1 MLCKRWIKGNCLA
14 LSLAIILLCLP
25 LSVMAEEKSPD
36 YYSVTDTLEYEI
48 SASVVSVWDSHANLE
63 FVVTN
68 TGSETIHN
76 WYFTFDLPYTIEGIW
91 GAQVFETGS
100 GVYTIK
106 NAGWNQDILPENS
119 VTFGMTAAS
128 QNGTPV
134 TDLPTYYLL
143 NTKKILVDSSCYGV
157 SYQEYSTWGTGFNG
171 ALLLTNSSYETIED
185 WELHFSS
192 DQSITEVAGAELSYE
207 NDLYVISNNGSNQ
220 NLLPYST
227 TSLTVV
233 GSCNVAS
240 SGLLLDNL
248 ELYSVGY
255 SFGLND
261 DNDQNGIADY
271 IDFMNG
277 QSGGEDITP
286 TPSITP
292 IPTIDPTPTI
302 TEEPT
307 PIPELDSDGDG
318 IPDSVEAELGTD
330 PNSPDSDNDG
340 VNDSVEVMIGLDP
353 LSGDSDGD
361 GLPDGQEDDDGDNLT
376 LLEEIEYGTYTWTG
390 DSDVDGILDGDEIHI
405 YGTDPLNYDTDGD
418 TIEDGDELK
427 LGTDPLIPDSD
438 GDGIPDGQERF
449 LQTREEEIINAA
461 RPEVNKVEITLE
473 GTGCLDTVMS
483 IEDVYDKDKYSSD
496 LAGLVGVPVE
506 IEYEGD
512 FDEATLTFH
521 YDQSLISA
529 ASTNIPEELPIE
541 ENYVTRPQTLGIFY
555 YDEETGFYVD
565 CGAEVDVTNQ
575 TVSCTTTHFST
586 YMLVDRAVWYY
597 FWTAMKYSGE
607 MRPSH
612 EGYSGIDYVLEI
624 PYVESMTE
632 ADIAEMTAIAYEI
645 IDNMQEDDRM
655 VVQGYN
661 TLGTYR
667 YNYTSDKDLL
677 KRQVSEW
684 PWTEGETWVDSSDSP
699 DELIGTKLD
708 ALEIFNIAASTPDH
722 DPENELVVIAF
733 HNSTNIGC
741 WFYSASHRV
750 KTEMTAYI
758 FTLSSGDSQTT
769 ELRWLNIA
777 SGGGVIDCEGKTSE
791 EVYDEFTSLYSKRQG
806 EDCDPHTE
814 DGKVGDG
821 LWDIYE
827 HQGMLSTSGRFYFA
841 KSDMEDSDEDTV
853 SDREEMGICYLIEV
867 DEDNQ
872 VYING
877 EEPEEFTRLFSAAQM
892 FQSFGEGRWTVYGV
906 VSNPRSKDSDKDEVD
921 DSLDAY
927 PQKKNPPIDYIICE
941 NLDWF
946 LETEV
951 LMRMKQKESSR
962 KFRAVDVD
970 STDQLVQVW
979 NSMGENSAGKQ
990 EYTLNEVVLVIHGS
1004 SDSIGKNSPKLTK
1017 GEVLTNNTINPH
1029 YLERKRINTLI
1040 LSSCNGGNTSSLYSS
1055 NDGKI
1060 RIDANMATA
1069 FVSWKTIGE
1078 VYAWNGTASYLIGF
1092 DEHIG
1097 FFHINYTFEHS
1108 FDIEKQ
1114 LFGPYITMVSS
1125 VMYYSV
1131 LGDVGGVTDSI
1142 GTFVD
1147 KAESLSEIGR
1157 VRYYINSQGEIE
1169 YEKVSD
1175 SSWSFA
1181 LGLYSS

>member
-1 MLCKRWIKGNCLA
+1 MLRERWLKVSCLILSISFVLSCIPFA
-14 LSLAIILLCLP
+14 LRAQGQDAECF
-25 LSVMAEEKSPD
+25 SVIEDLDFEVDAS
-36 YYSVTDTLEYEI
+36 I
-48 SASVVSVWDSHANLE
+48 SSFWDSHANLE
-63 FVVTN
+63 FVITN
-68 TGSETIHN
+68 TGDDTIHN
-76 WYFTFDLPYTIEGIW
+76 WFLTFDLPYSIEGIW

-106 NAGWNQDILPENS
+106 NVGWNQDILPENS
-119 VTFGMTAAS
+119 ITFGMTVS
-128 QNGTPV
+128 SLNGTPIA
-134 TDLPTYYLL
+134 DLPSYYLL
-143 NTKKILVDSSCYGV
+143 NTKITLVDPSCYTV
-157 SYQEYSTWGTGFNG
+157 SYQEYSNWGTGFNG
-171 ALLLTNSSYETIED
+171 ALLIENDSFETIED
-185 WELHFSS
+185 WELCFSCS
-192 DQSITEVAGAELSYE
+192 QTITEVAAAEVVFE
-207 NDLYVISNNGSNQ
+207 DDLYTISNNGSNQ
-220 NLLPYST
+220 NLMPYST

-233 GSCNVAS
+233 GSCNGEGS
-240 SGLLLDNL
+240 SFILDNL

-255 SFGLND
+255 AFGLTED
-261 DNDQNGIADY
+261 IDQNGIADY

-277 QSGGEDITP
+277 QSGEEDITP
-286 TPSITP
+286 TPTITL
-292 IPTIDPTPTI
+292 IPTINPTQTI

-361 GLPDGQEDDDGDNLT
+361 GLPDGQEDADDDNLT

-390 DSDVDGILDGDEIHI
+390 DSDVDGILDGDEVHI
-405 YGTDPLNYDTDGD
+405 YGTDPLDEDTDGD
-418 TIEDGDELK
+418 LIEDGDELK

-438 GDGIPDGQERF
+438 GDGVPDGQERF
-449 LQTREEEIINAA
+449 LQTREEIINNPD
-461 RPEVNKVEITLE
+461 RPEVNKVEVTLE

-483 IEDVYDKDKYSSD
+483 IEDVYNKDKCSSE

-521 YDQSLISA
+521 YDQTMLTS

-541 ENYVTRPQTLGIFY
+541 DNYVTRPQTLGIFY

-565 CGAEVDVTNQ
+565 CEAEVDVSTQ
-575 TVSCTTTHFST
+575 TVSCPTTHFST

-624 PYVESMTE
+624 PYIQSMTE
-632 ADIAEMTAIAYEI
+632 TDIAEMNAIAYEI
-645 IDNMQEDDRM
+645 IDNMQEGDRM

-661 TLGTYR
+661 TIGTYR

-684 PWTEGETWVDSSDSP
+684 PWNEGDTWVGSSDSP
-699 DELIGTKLD
+699 DGLIGARLD
-708 ALEIFNIAASTPDH
+708 ALEIFNIAASTPGH
-722 DPENELVVIAF
+722 DADNELVTIAF

-741 WFYSASHRV
+741 WFYSASHRT

-758 FTLSSGDSQTT
+758 FTLSSGDPQTT

-791 EVYDEFTSLYSKRQG
+791 EVFDEFASLYAKRQG
-806 EDCDPHTE
+806 EDLDPHTE
-814 DGKVGDG
+814 DSGVGDG

-841 KSDMEDSDEDTV
+841 KSDKVDSDEDTV
-853 SDREEMGICYLIEV
+853 NDKDEMGICYLVEV
-867 DEDNQ
+867 DEENR

-877 EEPEEFTRLFSAAQM
+877 EEPEEFTSLFSAAKI
-892 FQSFGEGRWTVYGV
+892 FQSFGEGKWTVYGV
-906 VSNPRSKDSDKDEVD
+906 VSNPQSKDSDNDNCDDEI
-921 DSLDAY
+921 DAK
-927 PQKKNPPIDYIICE
+927 PLKKNPLIDYIICE

-946 LETEV
+946 LETEA
-951 LMRMKQKESSR
+951 LMRMNQKKTSKE
-962 KFRAVDVD
+962 FRAVEV
-970 STDQLVQVW
+970 SSIDQLVQVW
-979 NSMGENSAGKQ
+979 NLMGENSDGKQ
-990 EYTLNEVVLVIHGS
+990 EYSLDEVVLIIHGRF
-1004 SDSIGKNSPKLTK
+1004 DSIGKHSPKLTK
-1017 GEVLTNNTINPH
+1017 DEVAVGGISSTH
-1029 YLERKRINTLI
+1029 YLERKRINTLV
-1040 LSSCNGGNTSSLYSS
+1040 LSSCNGGDITKLTPQSAGGIKA
-1055 NDGKI
+1055 D
-1060 RIDANMATA
+1060 DNMATA
-1069 FVSWKTIGE
+1069 FASWESIGE
-1078 VYAWNGTASYLIGF
+1078 VYAWNGTASYIIGV

-1097 FFHINYTFEHS
+1097 IFDINYTIEHS
-1108 FDIEKQ
+1108 FDVEKRLYEDSLIT
-1114 LFGPYITMVSS
+1114 LFKVLVFS
-1125 VMYYSV
+1125 VAGKWGEVDKS
-1131 LGDVGGVTDSI
+1131 LDAF
-1142 GTFVD
+1142 FVD
-1147 KAESLSEIGR
+1147 IHNLPQLGR
-1157 VRYYINSQGEIE
+1157 VRYYRNKEGEIE

-1175 SSWSFA
+1175 ISWSFSLA
-1181 LGLYSS
+1181 WYSS